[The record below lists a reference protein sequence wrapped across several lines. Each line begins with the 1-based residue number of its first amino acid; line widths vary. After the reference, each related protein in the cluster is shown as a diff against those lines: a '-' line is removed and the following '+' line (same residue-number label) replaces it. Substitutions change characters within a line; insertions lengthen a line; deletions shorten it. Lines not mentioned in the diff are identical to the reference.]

1 MEQGIQH
8 VDEAVQLSTVR
19 AALQRRFAGRVS
31 DEVIGLEVDEGLAE
45 FADAPVRTFIPV
57 LLQKR
62 ITERLRGMQSAEPA

>member
-1 MEQGIQH
+1 MEHGIPQ

-31 DEVIGLEVDEGLAE
+31 EEVIRLEVDQGLAE
-45 FADAPVRTFIPV
+45 FSEASVRTFIPV

-62 ITERLRGMQSAEPA
+62 ITDRLRRVQAT